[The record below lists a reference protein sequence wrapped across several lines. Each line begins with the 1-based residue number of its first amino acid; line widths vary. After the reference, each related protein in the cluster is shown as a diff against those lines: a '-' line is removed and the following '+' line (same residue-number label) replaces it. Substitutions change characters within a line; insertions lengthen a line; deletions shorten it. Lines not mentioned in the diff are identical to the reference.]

1 MPFAETRAQIPA
13 PMLADY
19 DAAVKSFIELSVSD
33 RLMLRRLWVMGP
45 SKLDQE
51 YHTRMTNTNL
61 VCGIATSSG
70 FLMGATLMGGM
81 LCNIYNDKFQEDF
94 NNADGS
100 RL

>member
-1 MPFAETRAQIPA
+1 MPFAKTRAQIPA

-33 RLMLRRLWVMGP
+33 RLTLRRLWVMGP
-45 SKLDQE
+45 SRLDQE

-61 VCGIATSSG
+61 ICGIATAGG
-70 FLMGATLMGGM
+70 FMMGATLMGGM

-94 NNADGS
+94 NVAQTS
-100 RL
+100 